1 MTRVEFLQAVV
12 DNAITED
19 VMAYAKV
26 RLDKENDRKSSAKAE
41 SDAKRA
47 VALAGLTDTYKT
59 AKEIAEGTEYT
70 ARQVQYYLG
79 VLVKEGV
86 AVKNDATP
94 KGYKLAEGE

>member
-12 DNAITED
+12 DGNINDD
-19 VMAYAKV
+19 VKEYAKV
-26 RLDKENDRKSSAKAE
+26 RLDKENDRKTSAKAE
-41 SDAKRA
+41 SEAKKA

-59 AKEIAEGTEYT
+59 AKEIAEGTKYT

>member
-12 DNAITED
+12 DGNINDD
-19 VMAYAKV
+19 VKEYAKV
-26 RLDKENDRKSSAKAE
+26 RLNKENDRKTSAKAE

-47 VALAGLTDTYKT
+47 VALAGLTDSYKT
-59 AKEIAEGTEYT
+59 AKEIAEGTKYS